1 MNGGPSAVESSVA
14 TSVQIFDNP
23 AEQRYEAQVDGAV
36 AGRAYYELTP
46 GRIVFLH
53 TEVDPAYEGRGIGS
67 MLAKDALDDAR
78 SKGLRVVARCP
89 FIARYIREHPEYQ
102 ELVR

>member
-1 MNGGPSAVESSVA
+1 MTAQ
-14 TSVQIFDNP
+14 VQIFDNA
-23 AEQRYEAQVDGAV
+23 AEERYEAQIDGAV
-36 AGRAYYELTP
+36 AGRANYQLEP
-46 GRIVFLH
+46 GRVVFLH

-67 MLAKDALDDAR
+67 ALAKDALDDVR

-102 ELVR
+102 DLLA